1 MNEQRCYGSTD
12 SNFIH
17 FENNHN
23 DSSYFLLPFLFIL
36 LIFPRFHPYTTFI
49 HETSGLHRAGWM
61 KGFFCCCCSCNS
73 LHFLSSA
80 SYLMMC
86 RSCLHFS
93 FPNLSFYKLWHSRSN
108 CISLKLD
115 ARIIY
120 AISWCSCEFL
130 LENWHLELKVQRGKS
145 WVLLNS

>member
-1 MNEQRCYGSTD
+1 MNSNVMVQRTRIS
-12 SNFIH
+12 
-17 FENNHN
+17 
-23 DSSYFLLPFLFIL
+23 FIL
-36 LIFPRFHPYTTFI
+36 RIIIMTLHISCFLSFSFSSSSLAFI
-49 HETSGLHRAGWM
+49 LTLRDKWLASRWLDERI
-61 KGFFCCCCSCNS
+61 FCCCCSCNS

-93 FPNLSFYKLWHSRSN
+93 FLNLSFYKLWHSRSN